1 VRLRLLLMDQLHGM
15 GAQRARQELNDW
27 MRLAELFDLA
37 KPEQLYLARSAI
49 SRGLVEVFQIFDQVG
64 DEVTSSD
71 EALDVGMYGL
81 GALS

>member
-1 VRLRLLLMDQLHGM
+1 MDQLHGM

-49 SRGLVEVFQIFDQVG
+49 SRGLVEVFQI
-64 DEVTSSD
+64 
-71 EALDVGMYGL
+71 LD
-81 GALS
+81 